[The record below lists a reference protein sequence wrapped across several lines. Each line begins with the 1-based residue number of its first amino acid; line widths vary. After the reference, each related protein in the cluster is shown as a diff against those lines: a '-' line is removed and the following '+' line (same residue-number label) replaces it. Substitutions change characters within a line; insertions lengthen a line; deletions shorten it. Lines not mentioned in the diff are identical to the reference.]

1 MLYQPTLSYGVR
13 KNISGFTYDSASTP
27 NIWFWTIIKN

>member
-13 KNISGFTYDSASTP
+13 KNISGFKYDSASTP
-27 NIWFWTIIKN
+27 NIWFWTITKN